1 MPENDGIRLNKFIAS
16 AGICSRRDAD
26 KLIEQGKVTL
36 NGKVAKTGDRV
47 LPSDSVKVGSR
58 LIKLP
63 EKSTVIAFYKP
74 VGVTC
79 TERDEHAELTI
90 YDVFKYKERMTYAG
104 RLDKDSEGLL
114 IMTNDG
120 DLIDSMMRAKNNH
133 EKEYVVEVNKYIPD
147 SILEKMAEGVYLND
161 LKRKTKKATVKR
173 IGKTSF
179 AITLTEGM
187 NREIRR
193 MCANFDY
200 KVVSL
205 KRVRVLNVTLGGL
218 KPGQY
223 RVLNNDETTSLKDAV
238 YGKNRGKD

>member
-1 MPENDGIRLNKFIAS
+1 MQENNEGIRLNKFIAS

-36 NGKVAKTGDRV
+36 NGKLALTGDKV
-47 LPSDSVKVGSR
+47 LPGDSVKVGSR
-58 LIKLP
+58 LLKLP

-104 RLDKDSEGLL
+104 RLDKESEGLL
-114 IMTNDG
+114 LMTNDG

-147 SILEKMAEGVYLND
+147 TILEEMSKGVYLND
-161 LKRKTKKATVKR
+161 LKKKTKPAKVKR
-173 IGKTSF
+173 IGKTTFS
-179 AITLTEGM
+179 ITLTEGL

-193 MCANFDY
+193 ICASFDY
-200 KVVSL
+200 KVVKL

-223 RVLNNDETTSLKDAV
+223 RVLNNEETTSLKDAV
-238 YGKNRGKD
+238 YGKNR

>member
-1 MPENDGIRLNKFIAS
+1 MPENEGIRLNKFIAS
-16 AGICSRRDAD
+16 AGVCSRRDAD
-26 KLIEQGKVTL
+26 KLVEQGKVTL
-36 NGKVAKTGDRV
+36 NGKVALMGDRV
-47 LPSDSVKVGSR
+47 FPGDSVKVGSR
-58 LIKLP
+58 LLKQP

-79 TERDEHAELTI
+79 TERDEHAEYTI

-120 DLIDSMMRAKNNH
+120 DLINSMMSAKNNH
-133 EKEYVVEVNKYIPD
+133 EKEYIVEVNKFIPD
-147 SILEKMAEGVYLND
+147 SVLDEMSRGVYLTD
-161 LKRKTKKATVKR
+161 LKRKTRKCNVKR
-173 IGKTSF
+173 VGKTSF

-193 MCANFDY
+193 MCETFDY
-200 KVVSL
+200 KVTKL

-223 RVLNNDETTSLKDAV
+223 RVLTNEETASLKDAV
-238 YGKNRGKD
+238 YGKNNR